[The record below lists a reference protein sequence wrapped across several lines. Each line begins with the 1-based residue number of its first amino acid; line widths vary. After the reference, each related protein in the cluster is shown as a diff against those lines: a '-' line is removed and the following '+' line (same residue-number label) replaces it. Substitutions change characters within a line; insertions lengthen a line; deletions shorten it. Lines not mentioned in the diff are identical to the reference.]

1 MGEIQNYIY
10 ELSYRLEKNATTY
23 KFDKVLVS
31 VIVPVFNGEKYIEKC
46 LDSIVNQTLK
56 ELEIIIINDGSIDNT
71 LAIIS
76 TYLQF
81 DNRIKIINQIN
92 QKQGAARNCGL
103 EIAQGDYVVFV
114 DADDYI
120 DLDYVEKMYVAAK
133 ENGVD
138 FSVASINREKGKRKK
153 FQTFYDKEQIYV
165 SKNDIIDVIKA
176 PPYFYVTGKLF
187 NREFLK
193 EVWFEERVFYEDVG
207 FVIKI
212 IDKVNSIV
220 TVPNIV
226 YHYVSNSTSTIK
238 SFHSIAK
245 NQDKINALVGAVEFA
260 RKNNLKMQEYPIIK
274 KRFLG
279 LSIDY
284 YYDKKVYR
292 FLGFKLITQKDKS
305 LQNKTFLVFNTAA
318 FGDMLLCNSLCQNIK
333 LIYPKSEIVF
343 IVDKPYYEIAKLQ
356 KDIDD
361 VVVFDKKGEHKGII
375 GLIKFI
381 KDFKYKNPFCS
392 FVTYNVFRNYLIS
405 KLVGTQHTVMNGS
418 LVANIKIQEQ
428 HANLLK
434 ILTHKEIKN
443 LPIKSELSGKFSE
456 KLNQYLSQ
464 DEPYVVICPLTKNK
478 TKDFPLKT
486 TNDLIGEF
494 AKKGYKVILT
504 GTGEKASSYVNQ
516 LNKNNF
522 INLVDKTSIIDLGLL
537 LLASK
542 CLISADTGTMHYA
555 CSLGVPTVSV
565 FYEHGTASCWSPD
578 EKLYNVSVITE
589 NQSIENIVEKFSKLV
604 EV

>member
-1 MGEIQNYIY
+1 MGEIQNYMY
-10 ELSYRLEKNATTY
+10 ELSDRLEKNATTY
-23 KFDKVLVS
+23 KFEKVLVS
-31 VIVPVFNGEKYIEKC
+31 VIIPVFNGEEYIEKC
-46 LDSIVNQTLK
+46 LDSVVNQTLK

-76 TYLQF
+76 TYSQF

-92 QKQGAARNCGL
+92 QKQGAARNRGL
-103 EIAQGDYVVFV
+103 EIAQGDYVVFL

-153 FQTFYDKEQIYV
+153 NQIFYDKEQIYV
-165 SKNDIIDVIKA
+165 KKNDIINVIKA

-207 FVIKI
+207 FIIKI

-226 YHYVSNSTSTIK
+226 YHYVSNSASTIK

-260 RKNNLKMQEYPIIK
+260 RRNNLEMQEYPIIK

-292 FLGFKLITQKDKS
+292 FLGLKLITQKDKS

-318 FGDMLLCNSLCQNIK
+318 FGDMLLCNSLCQNIN
-333 LIYPKSEIVF
+333 P
-343 IVDKPYYEIAKLQ
+343 
-356 KDIDD
+356 
-361 VVVFDKKGEHKGII
+361 II
-375 GLIKFI
+375 
-381 KDFKYKNPFCS
+381 
-392 FVTYNVFRNYLIS
+392 
-405 KLVGTQHTVMNGS
+405 
-418 LVANIKIQEQ
+418 
-428 HANLLK
+428 
-434 ILTHKEIKN
+434 
-443 LPIKSELSGKFSE
+443 LP
-456 KLNQYLSQ
+456 N
-464 DEPYVVICPLTKNK
+464 
-478 TKDFPLKT
+478 
-486 TNDLIGEF
+486 
-494 AKKGYKVILT
+494 
-504 GTGEKASSYVNQ
+504 
-516 LNKNNF
+516 
-522 INLVDKTSIIDLGLL
+522 
-537 LLASK
+537 
-542 CLISADTGTMHYA
+542 M
-555 CSLGVPTVSV
+555 
-565 FYEHGTASCWSPD
+565 
-578 EKLYNVSVITE
+578 
-589 NQSIENIVEKFSKLV
+589 
-604 EV
+604 